1 MFFLLLFILVSRHA
15 VKLSWLYQTAFY
27 AKCII
32 LRVVLYCTASV
43 RQADYCTRVLTASDG
58 RLDFNAFASLMSR
71 SRAKN
76 AEEAK
81 RREEQEMRQA
91 FRVFDID
98 GNGVIDEK
106 ELRTTMKNLG
116 EDLSTNDV
124 KAMIKAA
131 DKNGDGKIDYNG
143 IRYTI

>member
-1 MFFLLLFILVSRHA
+1 V
-15 VKLSWLYQTAFY
+15 LSV
-27 AKCII
+27 IE
-32 LRVVLYCTASV
+32 
-43 RQADYCTRVLTASDG
+43 G

-71 SRAKN
+71 SRARN

-81 RREEQEMRQA
+81 RREEHEMRQA
-91 FRVFDID
+91 FRVFDRD

-116 EDLSTNDV
+116 ENVSKNDV

-131 DKNGDGKIDYNG
+131 DKNGDGKIDYEGRRHLLG
-143 IRYTI
+143 ISTGWSK

>member
-1 MFFLLLFILVSRHA
+1 VSPDRYFVEPVA
-15 VKLSWLYQTAFY
+15 QTLSWS
-27 AKCII
+27 II
-32 LRVVLYCTASV
+32 RSMFRSCVL
-43 RQADYCTRVLTASDG
+43 LTVSDG
-58 RLDFNAFASLMSR
+58 HLDFNAFASLMSR

-81 RREEQEMRQA
+81 RREEHEMRQA
-91 FRVFDID
+91 FRVFDRD

-116 EDLSTNDV
+116 ENLSKNDV

-131 DKNGDGKIDYNG
+131 DKNGDGKIDYEGLIHN
-143 IRYTI
+143 

>member
-1 MFFLLLFILVSRHA
+1 M
-15 VKLSWLYQTAFY
+15 LSV
-27 AKCII
+27 IE
-32 LRVVLYCTASV
+32 
-43 RQADYCTRVLTASDG
+43 G

-71 SRAKN
+71 SRARN

-81 RREEQEMRQA
+81 RREEHEMRQA
-91 FRVFDID
+91 FRVFDRD

-116 EDLSTNDV
+116 ENVSKNDV

-131 DKNGDGKIDYNG
+131 DKNGDGKIDYEGRRHLLG
-143 IRYTI
+143 ISTGWSK

>member
-1 MFFLLLFILVSRHA
+1 
-15 VKLSWLYQTAFY
+15 
-27 AKCII
+27 
-32 LRVVLYCTASV
+32 
-43 RQADYCTRVLTASDG
+43 
-58 RLDFNAFASLMSR
+58 MSM

-81 RREEQEMRQA
+81 RRQDYEMRQA
-91 FRVFDID
+91 FRVFDRD

-116 EDLSTNDV
+116 ENVTKNDI

-131 DKNGDGKIDYNG
+131 DKNGDGKIDYEGNIKPHRSNG
-143 IRYTI
+143 